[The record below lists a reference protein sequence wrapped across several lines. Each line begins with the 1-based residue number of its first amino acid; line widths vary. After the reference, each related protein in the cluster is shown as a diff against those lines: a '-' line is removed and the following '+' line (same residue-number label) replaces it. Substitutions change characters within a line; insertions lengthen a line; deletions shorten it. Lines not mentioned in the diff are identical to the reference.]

1 MPPPMQRPPL
11 ILPPWMGPPRSASDN
26 MELSS
31 IATVT
36 TGDLTE
42 DEIEHYISL
51 DDEEFYKLKDMFSKD
66 EWA

>member
-1 MPPPMQRPPL
+1 MPPPMPRPP
-11 ILPPWMGPPRSASDN
+11 GPGAHDN
-26 MELSS
+26 LEVSS

-42 DEIEHYISL
+42 DEIEHFISL
-51 DDEEFYKLKDMFSKD
+51 EDEEFYKLKDMFSKE